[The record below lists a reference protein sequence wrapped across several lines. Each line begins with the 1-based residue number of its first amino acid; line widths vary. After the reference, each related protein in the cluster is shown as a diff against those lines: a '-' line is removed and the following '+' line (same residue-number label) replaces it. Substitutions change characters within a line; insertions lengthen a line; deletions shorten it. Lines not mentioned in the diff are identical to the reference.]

1 MFQTAAINKAQQ
13 TTKYV
18 IQCAFNKKIDFIILL
33 RIQAFYVKSKEQEF
47 LVILG
52 RALYYVKLWTY
63 LVIGTAQ
70 SINQHL
76 SRFAMNYNMYFRCK
90 STFSG

>member
-47 LVILG
+47 LVIFV
-52 RALYYVKLWTY
+52 AVHC
-63 LVIGTAQ
+63 IM
-70 SINQHL
+70 S
-76 SRFAMNYNMYFRCK
+76 NY
-90 STFSG
+90 GHIW